1 MNSHPSHALPPP
13 AAGLRGNAG
22 SPELHHEPPA
32 EFGAS
37 APPSLGQPS
46 AGLRAAGLAP
56 AQRRQA
62 TPPPAGD
69 PAPLAPAWGWKLRD
83 GGRATHVAPGLEYQA
98 TTTQLCG
105 LFPFVAGSGTP
116 VAGTP
121 VGRHQL
127 WGEVVCLDPLAWLRA
142 GLVTNPGMF
151 VLGQPGTGKSAL
163 VKRLVTGAVAFG
175 TRPLI
180 LGDTK
185 PDYTALI
192 GHLGGQVIRIG
203 RGLDTINPL
212 DSGPLGAA
220 LRQMTGTD
228 AEQLRQ
234 EVRSRR
240 LSLLLALATLIRE
253 ARITNAEEVILGRA
267 IDLLDDRT
275 GAHAEPTVTD
285 ILHVIE
291 EGPDTLRSA
300 ARAGTPDRYQERVAD
315 LVFTL
320 DLLCTGSLAGVFDGR
335 TSQPIDLDAPA
346 VSVDISAVKAA
357 GDKLLTAAML
367 CTWSYGFGCVD
378 AASALADLGAGPRRS
393 YLGVMDELWRALRGA
408 PGLVE
413 HADSLTRLNRSKGM
427 ASIMITHSLADL
439 DALAT
444 EEDRAKARGFM
455 DRSAITILAGLP
467 PRELA
472 RVTEITPLTGPE
484 RALVASW
491 SAPESWQPG
500 ARHPGRGKYLIKTGE
515 RLGIPVQ
522 LSLVGP
528 EAVLYDT
535 DPKFD
540 SLPDWPAAPRNGEDH
555 GYQASQAGGLR

>member
-1 MNSHPSHALPPP
+1 MTSLNATPRPSRPHRSPAAAPSGAAPASIRARQTTRISP
-13 AAGLRGNAG
+13 AAG
-22 SPELHHEPPA
+22 
-32 EFGAS
+32 
-37 APPSLGQPS
+37 
-46 AGLRAAGLAP
+46 
-56 AQRRQA
+56 
-62 TPPPAGD
+62 TPAGRSLRRVPAAAQPHPL
-69 PAPLAPAWGWKLRD
+69 PAPESEPLPPAWGWRFRG
-83 GGRATHVAPGLEYQA
+83 GGRAAQVTAGPEYQA

-105 LFPFVAGSGTP
+105 LYPFVAGSGTP

-142 GLVTNPGMF
+142 GLVTNPGVF

-175 TRPLI
+175 TKALI

-185 PDYTALI
+185 PDYTPLAS
-192 GHLGGQVIRIG
+192 HLGGQIIRIG
-203 RGLDTINPL
+203 RGLDKINPL
-212 DSGPLGAA
+212 DAGPLGTA
-220 LRQMTGTD
+220 LRQMNGP
-228 AEQLRQ
+228 AAAQLRW

-240 LSLLLALATLIRE
+240 LSLLMALATLIRE
-253 ARITNAEEVILGRA
+253 ARLSNAEEVVLGRA
-267 IDLLDDRT
+267 VDLLDERGT
-275 GAHAEPTVTD
+275 SGRQPTVTD
-285 ILHVIE
+285 VLNIIE
-291 EGPDTLRSA
+291 TGPDTLRSA
-300 ARAGTPDRYQERVAD
+300 ARADSPARYADRVQD

-320 DLLCTGSLAGVFDGR
+320 DLLCNGSLAGVFDGQ
-335 TSQPIDLDAPA
+335 TSHPIDLDAPT

-378 AASALADLGAGPRRS
+378 AASALASLGAAPPRS
-393 YLGVMDELWRALRGA
+393 YLAVMDELWRALRGA

-413 HADSLTRLNRSKGM
+413 HADSLTRLNRARGM

-444 EEDRAKARGFM
+444 EEDRAKGRGFI
-455 DRSAITILAGLP
+455 DRSAITVLAGLP

-472 RVTEITPLTGPE
+472 RVAEITPLTAPE

-491 SAPESWQPG
+491 SAPESYQPG

-522 LSLVGP
+522 LTLVGP
-528 EAVLYDT
+528 ETELYDT
-535 DPKFD
+535 D
-540 SLPDWPAAPRNGEDH
+540 
-555 GYQASQAGGLR
+555 QAIRQSRPGVGQ

>member
-1 MNSHPSHALPPP
+1 MQTTSATPSPETGSHPL
-13 AAGLRGNAG
+13 G
-22 SPELHHEPPA
+22 SMPVGPPPA
-32 EFGAS
+32 EFGAGS
-37 APPSLGQPS
+37 FRGPRLRLPRPRAASKIRVRRHGRPPARSETAAAPGQP
-46 AGLRAAGLAP
+46 AGLV
-56 AQRRQA
+56 
-62 TPPPAGD
+62 
-69 PAPLAPAWGWKLRD
+69 PLAPAWGWKIPD
-83 GGRATHVAPGLEYQA
+83 GGRAAHVSAGPEFQA

-116 VAGTP
+116 TAGTP

-142 GLVTNPGMF
+142 GLVTNPGVF

-175 TRPLI
+175 TKVLI

-185 PDYTALI
+185 PDYTPLVR
-192 GHLGGQVIRIG
+192 HLGGQVIRIG
-203 RGLDTINPL
+203 RGLDRINPL
-212 DSGPLGAA
+212 DAGPLGAA
-220 LRQMTGTD
+220 LRQMSGPE
-228 AEQLRQ
+228 AQQLWW

-240 LSLLLALATLIRE
+240 LALLMALATLIRGE
-253 ARITNAEEVILGRA
+253 RITNAEEVVLGRA
-267 IDLLDDRT
+267 IDLLDERNH
-275 GAHAEPTVTD
+275 GQAEPTVAD
-285 ILHVIE
+285 VLAVIE
-291 EGPDTLRSA
+291 EGPDLLRSA
-300 ARAGTPDRYQERVAD
+300 ARAGTPHRYSDRIAD

-320 DLLCTGSLAGVFDGR
+320 DLLCTGSLAGVFDGH

-346 VSVDISAVKAA
+346 VSVDISAVRAA

-378 AASALADLGAGPRRS
+378 AASALADLNAGPRRS

-413 HADSLTRLNRSKGM
+413 YADLLTRVNRARGM
-427 ASIMITHSLADL
+427 AHIMITHSLADL

-455 DRSAITILAGLP
+455 DRSAITVLAGLP

-472 RVTEITPLTGPE
+472 RVSEITPLTGPE
-484 RALVASW
+484 QALVASW
-491 SAPESWQPG
+491 SAPETYQPG

-522 LSLVGP
+522 LTLVGP
-528 EAVLYDT
+528 EHELYDT
-535 DPKFD
+535 D
-540 SLPDWPAAPRNGEDH
+540 
-555 GYQASQAGGLR
+555 QAIRAGQDGGSW

>member
-1 MNSHPSHALPPP
+1 MISRN
-13 AAGLRGNAG
+13 
-22 SPELHHEPPA
+22 
-32 EFGAS
+32 
-37 APPSLGQPS
+37 
-46 AGLRAAGLAP
+46 
-56 AQRRQA
+56 A
-62 TPPPAGD
+62 TPPPPRKGRRPAAPAGPSARAVPGPRQRHPSPHAARPGTRPD
-69 PAPLAPAWGWKLRD
+69 ATAAPLAPAWGWKIPD
-83 GGRATHVAPGLEYQA
+83 GGRAVHVAAGLEYQA

-105 LFPFVAGSGTP
+105 LYPFVAGSGTP
-116 VAGTP
+116 TAGTP

-142 GLVTNPGMF
+142 GLVTNPGVF

-175 TRPLI
+175 STVLI

-185 PDYTALI
+185 PDYTPLVQY
-192 GHLGGQVIRIG
+192 LGGQVIRIG

-212 DSGPLGAA
+212 DAGPLGTA
-220 LRQMTGTD
+220 LAQMTGP
-228 AEQLRQ
+228 AAAQLRW

-240 LSLLLALATLIRE
+240 LSLLMALATLIRE
-253 ARITNAEEVILGRA
+253 ARISNAEEVILGRA
-267 IDLLDDRT
+267 VDLLDDRGT
-275 GAHAEPTVTD
+275 PNGQPTVTD
-285 ILHVIE
+285 VLNVIE
-291 EGPDTLRSA
+291 AGPDTLRSA
-300 ARAGTPDRYQERVAD
+300 ARADSPRRYTDRVQD
-315 LVFTL
+315 LIFTL
-320 DLLCTGSLAGVFDGR
+320 DLLCSGSLAGVFDGA
-335 TSQPIDLDAPA
+335 TTCPIDLNAPA

-378 AASALADLGAGPRRS
+378 AASALAALGAAPARS

-413 HADSLTRLNRSKGM
+413 HADSLTRLNRARGM

-444 EEDRAKARGFM
+444 EEDRAKARGFI

-472 RVTEITPLTGPE
+472 RVAEITPLTGPE

-491 SAPESWQPG
+491 SAPESYQPG

-522 LSLVGP
+522 LTLTGP
-528 EAVLYDT
+528 EHYLYDT
-535 DPKFD
+535 DQAIRA
-540 SLPDWPAAPRNGEDH
+540 SHAP
-555 GYQASQAGGLR
+555 GYPSREQR

>member
-1 MNSHPSHALPPP
+1 MTAL
-13 AAGLRGNAG
+13 NV
-22 SPELHHEPPA
+22 
-32 EFGAS
+32 
-37 APPSLGQPS
+37 
-46 AGLRAAGLAP
+46 
-56 AQRRQA
+56 
-62 TPPPAGD
+62 TPPPTRPRRRPAAAANPQPPAVAAPPPKRRNAHQPQLRPGRALAGE
-69 PAPLAPAWGWKLRD
+69 PLAPAWGWKIPD
-83 GGRATHVAPGLEYQA
+83 GGRAVHVASGPEYQA

-142 GLVTNPGMF
+142 GLVTNPGVF

-175 TRPLI
+175 TKALI

-185 PDYTALI
+185 PDYTLLAS
-192 GHLGGQVIRIG
+192 HLGGQVIRIG
-203 RGLDTINPL
+203 RGLAKINPL
-212 DSGPLGAA
+212 DAGPLGVA
-220 LRQMTGTD
+220 LARMTGP
-228 AEQLRQ
+228 AAAQLRW

-240 LSLLLALATLIRE
+240 LSLLMALATLIRE
-253 ARITNAEEVILGRA
+253 ARLSNAEEVILGRA
-267 IDLLDDRT
+267 VDLLDERGT
-275 GAHAEPTVTD
+275 PHGQPTVTD
-285 ILHVIE
+285 VLTLIE
-291 EGPDTLRSA
+291 AGPDTLRSA
-300 ARAGTPDRYQERVAD
+300 ARADDPARYADRVRD

-320 DLLCTGSLAGVFDGR
+320 DLLCSGSLAGVFDGA
-335 TSQPIDLDAPA
+335 TSHPIDLDAPA

-378 AASALADLGAGPRRS
+378 AASALASLGAAPARS
-393 YLGVMDELWRALRGA
+393 YLAVMDELWRALRGA

-413 HADSLTRLNRSKGM
+413 HADSLTRLNRARGM
-427 ASIMITHSLADL
+427 AHIMITHSLADL

-444 EEDRAKARGFM
+444 EEDRARARGFM
-455 DRSAITILAGLP
+455 DRSAITVLAGLP

-472 RVTEITPLTGPE
+472 RVAEITPLTGPE

-491 SAPESWQPG
+491 SAPESYQPG

-522 LSLVGP
+522 LTLVGP
-528 EAVLYDT
+528 ERELYDT
-535 DPKFD
+535 DQ
-540 SLPDWPAAPRNGEDH
+540 AIR
-555 GYQASQAGGLR
+555 ASQGPDYPFRPMA

>member
-1 MNSHPSHALPPP
+1 MEDP
-13 AAGLRGNAG
+13 
-22 SPELHHEPPA
+22 
-32 EFGAS
+32 
-37 APPSLGQPS
+37 
-46 AGLRAAGLAP
+46 
-56 AQRRQA
+56 RRR
-62 TPPPAGD
+62 P
-69 PAPLAPAWGWKLRD
+69 
-83 GGRATHVAPGLEYQA
+83 GRARRAGPEYQA

-142 GLVTNPGMF
+142 GLVTNPGVF

-175 TRPLI
+175 TRLLI

-185 PDYTALI
+185 PDYTPLVR
-192 GHLGGQVIRIG
+192 HLGGQVIRIG
-203 RGLDTINPL
+203 RGLDRINPL
-212 DSGPLGAA
+212 DAGPLGAA
-220 LRQMTGTD
+220 LRQMTGPD
-228 AEQLRQ
+228 AEQLRW

-240 LSLLLALATLIRE
+240 LSLLMALATLIRE

-267 IDLLDDRT
+267 IDLLDDRSD
-275 GAHAEPTVTD
+275 GQAEPTVTD
-285 ILHVIE
+285 VLRVIE
-291 EGPDTLRSA
+291 EGPDMLRSA
-300 ARAGTPDRYQERVAD
+300 ARADTPDRYQDRVAD

-320 DLLCTGSLAGVFDGR
+320 DLLCTGSLAGVFDGP

-413 HADSLTRLNRSKGM
+413 HADSLTRLNRAKGM
-427 ASIMITHSLADL
+427 AQHHDHPLARRPRRPGHRGGPGQGPRVHGPLRDHRPG
-439 DALAT
+439 
-444 EEDRAKARGFM
+444 RAAAPRTRPGHRDHPAHRPGTRPGRVLVGAGVLPAR
-455 DRSAITILAGLP
+455 RPP
-467 PRELA
+467 PRP
-472 RVTEITPLTGPE
+472 RQVPHQDRGT
-484 RALVASW
+484 
-491 SAPESWQPG
+491 
-500 ARHPGRGKYLIKTGE
+500 ARHPG
-515 RLGIPVQ
+515 
-522 LSLVGP
+522 
-528 EAVLYDT
+528 
-535 DPKFD
+535 
-540 SLPDWPAAPRNGEDH
+540 PAHPGRPRSSSCTTPTRRSAPARP
-555 GYQASQAGGLR
+555 ATGGLR

>member
-1 MNSHPSHALPPP
+1 VTTTNLRHDRQGRPKTSFLPNGAASSQPLNARHSPAEQPPP
-13 AAGLRGNAG
+13 
-22 SPELHHEPPA
+22 
-32 EFGAS
+32 
-37 APPSLGQPS
+37 
-46 AGLRAAGLAP
+46 
-56 AQRRQA
+56 
-62 TPPPAGD
+62 TGD
-69 PAPLAPAWGWKLRD
+69 PVPLALAWGWKIPD
-83 GGRATHVAPGLEYQA
+83 GGRAVHVAPGLEYQA

-105 LFPFVAGSGTP
+105 LYPFMAGSGTP

-121 VGRHQL
+121 VGRHLL

-142 GLVTNPGMF
+142 GLVTNPGAF

-163 VKRLVTGAVAFG
+163 VKRLVTGSVAFG
-175 TRPLI
+175 TRPLV

-185 PDYTALI
+185 PDYTRLI
-192 GHLGGQVIRIG
+192 RHLGGQVIRIG

-212 DSGPLGAA
+212 DAGPLGAA
-220 LRQMTGTD
+220 LRRLTG
-228 AEQLRQ
+228 AAAWQLRQ
-234 EVRSRR
+234 ELRSRR
-240 LSLLLALATLIRE
+240 LSLLVALATLIRE
-253 ARITNAEEVILGRA
+253 ARLTNAEEVILGRA
-267 IDLLDDRT
+267 IDLLDDRNR
-275 GAHAEPTVTD
+275 GQAEPTVTD
-285 ILHVIE
+285 VLCVIE
-291 EGPDTLRSA
+291 DGPDVLRSA
-300 ARAGTPDRYQERVAD
+300 ARADTPGRYQDRISD

-320 DLLCTGSLAGVFDGR
+320 DLLCTGSLAGVFDGA

-378 AASALADLGAGPRRS
+378 AASALAELGADPRRS
-393 YLGVMDELWRALRGA
+393 YLAVMDELWRALRGA

-413 HADSLTRLNRSKGM
+413 HVDSLTRLNRSKGM

-444 EEDRAKARGFM
+444 EEDRAKACGFM

-472 RVTEITPLTGPE
+472 RVNEITPLTGPE

-491 SAPESWQPG
+491 SAPESYQPG
-500 ARHPGRGKYLIKTGE
+500 ACHPGRGKYLIKTGE

-528 EAVLYDT
+528 EFDLYDT
-535 DPKFD
+535 D
-540 SLPDWPAAPRNGEDH
+540 
-555 GYQASQAGGLR
+555 QAIRADEEPGREGVLR

>member
-1 MNSHPSHALPPP
+1 MQNGNTRLTHQHHPASP
-13 AAGLRGNAG
+13 APSTARTAVPG
-22 SPELHHEPPA
+22 SPGQRL
-32 EFGAS
+32 
-37 APPSLGQPS
+37 SLRRAATIRSRRPS
-46 AGLRAAGLAP
+46 AV
-56 AQRRQA
+56 
-62 TPPPAGD
+62 
-69 PAPLAPAWGWKLRD
+69 PLPPAWGRKVAD
-83 GGRATHVAPGLEYQA
+83 GGRAVHVAAGPEYQA

-116 VAGTP
+116 TAGTP

-163 VKRLVTGAVAFG
+163 VKRLITGAVAFG
-175 TRPLI
+175 TTTLI

-185 PDYTALI
+185 PDYTLLVR
-192 GHLGGQVIRIG
+192 HLGGQVIRIG

-212 DSGPLGAA
+212 DAGPLGAA
-220 LRQMTGTD
+220 LRQMTG
-228 AEQLRQ
+228 AAAAQLRW

-240 LSLLLALATLIRE
+240 LALLMALATLIRE
-253 ARITNAEEVILGRA
+253 ERISNAEEVVLGRA
-267 IDLLDDRT
+267 IDLLHDRAT
-275 GAHAEPTVTD
+275 GGEPTVTD
-285 ILHVIE
+285 VLRVIE
-291 EGPDTLRSA
+291 TGPDVLRSA
-300 ARAGTPDRYQERVAD
+300 ARADSPDRYARRVQD
-315 LVFTL
+315 LIFTL
-320 DLLCTGSLAGVFDGR
+320 DLLCNGSLAGVFDGA
-335 TSQPIDLDAPA
+335 TSRPIDLDAPA

-378 AASALADLGAGPRRS
+378 AAAALADLGTAPRRS

-413 HADSLTRLNRSKGM
+413 HADSLTRLNRARGM

-439 DALAT
+439 DTLAT
-444 EEDRAKARGFM
+444 EEDRARARGFM
-455 DRSAITILAGLP
+455 DRSAITVLAGLP

-472 RVTEITPLTGPE
+472 RVAEITPLTGPE

-491 SAPESWQPG
+491 SAPESYQSG

-522 LSLVGP
+522 LTLVGA
-528 EAVLYDT
+528 EHDLYDT
-535 DPKFD
+535 DQAIRA
-540 SLPDWPAAPRNGEDH
+540 SHTPAVT
-555 GYQASQAGGLR
+555 QGLR